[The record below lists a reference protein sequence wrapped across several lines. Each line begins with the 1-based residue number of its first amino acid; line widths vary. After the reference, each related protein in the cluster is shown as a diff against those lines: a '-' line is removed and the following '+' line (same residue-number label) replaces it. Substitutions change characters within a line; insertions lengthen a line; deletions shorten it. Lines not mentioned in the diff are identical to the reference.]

1 MTFSQGGSLASTLL
15 LQLAISNLPAPFKVG
30 IFICGGMPLKVLD
43 DLGLP
48 VSQTARDWDDN
59 SRQALFAQADSK
71 AILESG
77 RERWTGVTIGAAESY
92 NLIDEIDETDVFG
105 LDFSNFPERY
115 RIRIPTVHIYG
126 ARDPR
131 YPASV
136 QLAHFCEEDKR
147 RTYDHGS
154 GHEIPR
160 NAEVSKAIASLVEWS
175 AKMAQ
180 LSSAQDAFA

>member
-1 MTFSQGGSLASTLL
+1 M
-15 LQLAISNLPAPFKVG
+15 
-30 IFICGGMPLKVLD
+30 KVLD

-48 VSQTARDWDDN
+48 VSQTARDWDEN

-71 AILESG
+71 AILASG
-77 RERWTGVTIGAAESY
+77 KERWTGVTTGAAQSY
-92 NLIDEIDETDVFG
+92 DPRTEIDKADVFG
-105 LDFSNFPERY
+105 LDFLSFPAEY

-131 YPASV
+131 YPASM

-160 NAEVSKAIASLVEWS
+160 NAEVSKTIAGLVEWGT
-175 AKMAQ
+175 KMAQ
-180 LSSAQDAFA
+180 LSSEQALFA